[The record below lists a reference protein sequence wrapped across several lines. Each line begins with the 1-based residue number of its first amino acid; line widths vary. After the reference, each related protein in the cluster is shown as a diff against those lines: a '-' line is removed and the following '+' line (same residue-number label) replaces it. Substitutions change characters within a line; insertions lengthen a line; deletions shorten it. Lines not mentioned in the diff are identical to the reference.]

1 MKTNRST
8 FSILFY
14 PNTSKIKKSGA
25 CPIVGRITVDGKNT
39 TFSTGLEIMPDDWDN
54 PTGTAKGQSKES
66 VTINKQIEK
75 LRNEIS
81 SHYNNMVNNNGYVT
95 AEALKNALRGIGV
108 NRNTLMQE
116 FAELLDEKRKSIG
129 IRITE
134 STFPVYTNAY
144 RHMKEFLQKKY
155 NLSDLPFGKI
165 DTPFAESYFHY
176 LKIDLKMTPRTVKTN
191 MNPFR
196 QVIVR
201 ACNKGVLR
209 QNPFFDFVPE
219 RVIPKRPWLSND
231 EIQRMMQAKLK
242 LATWR
247 FTRDMFI
254 FSTFTGIAIID
265 LRNLKHSN
273 IQEMEDGSQWIIL
286 DRQKT
291 GTTSY
296 IPLLDIPKRILERY
310 RNTEFAGTGGKVFKF
325 QTHVNMN
332 WQLKRIAKAADI
344 DKRLTFHM
352 SRFTFATTV
361 CLTQGVPIE
370 SLSQMMGHLSIKTTQ
385 IYAEVTRTKINE
397 DMTNLAETIQGKYA
411 LSENDSKI
419 YKQGR
424 RNRRFP
430 EREINE
436 NNF

>member
-8 FSILFY
+8 FSIFFY
-14 PNTSKIKKSGA
+14 PNTSKVKKSGT
-25 CPIVGRITVDGKNT
+25 CPIVGRIAVDGKNT

-54 PTGTAKGQSKES
+54 QSGTAKGQSKES
-66 VTINKQIEK
+66 SAINKQIDK
-75 LRNEIS
+75 FRNDIS
-81 SHYNNMVNNNGYVT
+81 SHYNNMVNNSGYVT
-95 AEALKNALRGIGV
+95 AKALKNALRGIGI

-116 FAELLDEKRKSIG
+116 FAELLDEKRRSIG

-144 RHMKEFLQKKY
+144 RHMKEFLQEKY
-155 NLSDLPFGKI
+155 NLTDIPFGKI
-165 DTPFAESYFHY
+165 DTPFVETYFHY
-176 LKIDLKMTPRTVKTN
+176 LKIDLKMTAQSVKTN

-196 QVIVR
+196 QAVVR
-201 ACNKGVLR
+201 AYNKGVLR

-231 EIQRMMQAKLK
+231 EIQRIMQAKLK

-254 FSTFTGIAIID
+254 FSTFTGITIID

-273 IQEMEDGSQWIIL
+273 IHEMEDGSLWVIL

-310 RNTEFAGTGGKVFKF
+310 RNTKFAGTGGKVFKL
-325 QTHVNMN
+325 QHHVSMN

-352 SRFTFATTV
+352 SRFSFATTV

-397 DMTNLAETIQGKYA
+397 DMTNLAERIEGKYELA
-411 LSENDSKI
+411 E
-419 YKQGR
+419 
-424 RNRRFP
+424 
-430 EREINE
+430 
-436 NNF
+436 

>member
-8 FSILFY
+8 FSIFFY
-14 PNTSKIKKSGA
+14 PNTSKVKKSGT

-54 PTGTAKGQSKES
+54 QSGTAKGQSKES
-66 VTINKQIEK
+66 VSINKQIDK
-75 LRNEIS
+75 FRNEIS

-95 AEALKNALRGIGV
+95 AEALKNALRGIGI

-116 FAELLDEKRKSIG
+116 FAELLDEKQRSIG

-144 RHMKEFLQKKY
+144 RHMKEFLQEKY
-155 NLSDLPFGKI
+155 NLTDIPFGKI
-165 DTPFAESYFHY
+165 DTPFVEAYFHY
-176 LKIDLKMTPRTVKTN
+176 LKIDLKMTARSVKTN

-196 QVIVR
+196 QAVVR

-231 EIQRMMQAKLK
+231 EIQRIMQAKLK
-242 LATWR
+242 IATWR

-296 IPLLDIPKRILERY
+296 IPLLDIPKQILERY
-310 RNTEFAGTGGKVFKF
+310 RDTEFAGTDGKVFTL

-352 SRFTFATTV
+352 SRFSFATTV

-397 DMTNLAETIQGKYA
+397 DMTNLAKAIEGKYD
-411 LSENDSKI
+411 LSNTPTK
-419 YKQGR
+419 K
-424 RNRRFP
+424 
-430 EREINE
+430 
-436 NNF
+436 

>member
-8 FSILFY
+8 FSIFFY
-14 PNTSKIKKSGA
+14 PNTSKTKKSGV

-39 TFSTGLEIMPDDWDN
+39 TFSTGLEIMPDGWDGE
-54 PTGTAKGQSKES
+54 TGTAKGKSQES
-66 VTINKQIEK
+66 ISVNKQIERF
-75 LRNEIS
+75 RNEIS
-81 SHYNNMVNNNGYVT
+81 THYKDMVTNNGYVT

-108 NRNTLMQE
+108 HRNTLMQE
-116 FAELLDEKRKSIG
+116 FAELLEEKRKSIG
-129 IRITE
+129 VRITE

-144 RHMKEFLQKKY
+144 RHMKEFLQEKY
-155 NLSDLPFGKI
+155 NLIDIPFGKI
-165 DTPFAESYFHY
+165 DTPFVEAYFHY
-176 LKIDLKMTPRTVKTN
+176 LKIDLKMTARTVKTN

-196 QVIVR
+196 QSVVR

-231 EIQRMMQAKLK
+231 EILRIMHAKLK

-265 LRNLKHSN
+265 LRNLQHSN

-296 IPLLDIPKRILERY
+296 IPLLDIPKKILERY
-310 RNTEFAGTGGKVFKF
+310 RDSEFSGIDGKVFKL
-325 QTHVNMN
+325 QHHVCMN

-344 DKRLTFHM
+344 DRRLTFHM
-352 SRFTFATTV
+352 SRFSFATTV

-397 DMTNLAETIQGKYA
+397 DMTNLADKIQGKYEF
-411 LSENDSKI
+411 SDVVPTKKRVQKTI
-419 YKQGR
+419 FKTV
-424 RNRRFP
+424 
-430 EREINE
+430 
-436 NNF
+436 

>member
-14 PNTSKIKKSGA
+14 PNTSKTKKSGA

-39 TFSTGLEIMPDDWDN
+39 TFSSGLEIMPYDWDN
-54 PTGTAKGQSKES
+54 QAGTAKGQSKES
-66 VTINKQIEK
+66 VSINKQIEK

-116 FAELLDEKRKSIG
+116 FAELLDEKRRSIG

-144 RHMKEFLQKKY
+144 RHMKEFLQERY
-155 NLSDLPFGKI
+155 NLTDIPFGKI
-165 DTPFAESYFHY
+165 DTPFVEAYFHY
-176 LKIDLKMTPRTVKTN
+176 LKIDLKMTARTVKTN

-196 QVIVR
+196 QTVVR

-209 QNPFFDFVPE
+209 QNPFFDFIPE
-219 RVIPKRPWLSND
+219 RIIPKRPWLSND
-231 EIQRMMQAKLK
+231 EIQRIMQAKLK

-273 IQEMEDGSQWIIL
+273 IQEMKDGSLWIIL
-286 DRQKT
+286 NRQKT
-291 GTTSY
+291 GTASY
-296 IPLLDIPKRILERY
+296 IPLLDIPQQILERY
-310 RNTEFAGTGGKVFKF
+310 KDSDFAGTDGKVFKL
-325 QTHVNMN
+325 QHHVCMN

-352 SRFTFATTV
+352 SRFSFATTV

-397 DMTNLAETIQGKYA
+397 DMTNLAERIEGKYELA
-411 LSENDSKI
+411 ED
-419 YKQGR
+419 GT
-424 RNRRFP
+424 P
-430 EREINE
+430 
-436 NNF
+436 

>member
-8 FSILFY
+8 FSIFFY
-14 PNTSKIKKSGA
+14 PNTSKVKKSGT
-25 CPIVGRITVDGKNT
+25 CPIVGRIAVDGKNT
-39 TFSTGLEIMPDDWDN
+39 TFSTGLEIMPNDWDN
-54 PTGTAKGQSKES
+54 QSGTAKGQSKES
-66 VTINKQIEK
+66 SAINKQIDK
-75 LRNEIS
+75 FRNDIS
-81 SHYNNMVNNNGYVT
+81 SHYNNMVNNSGYVT
-95 AEALKNALRGIGV
+95 AKALKNALRGIGI

-116 FAELLDEKRKSIG
+116 FAELLDEKRRSIG

-144 RHMKEFLQKKY
+144 RHMKEFLQEKY
-155 NLSDLPFGKI
+155 NLTDIPFGKI
-165 DTPFAESYFHY
+165 DTPFVEAYFHY
-176 LKIDLKMTPRTVKTN
+176 LKIDLKMTARSVKTN

-196 QVIVR
+196 QAVVR
-201 ACNKGVLR
+201 AYNKGVLR

-231 EIQRMMQAKLK
+231 EIQRIMQAKLK

-273 IQEMEDGSQWIIL
+273 IQEMEDSSLWIIL

-296 IPLLDIPKRILERY
+296 IPLLDIPKQILERY
-310 RNTEFAGTGGKVFKF
+310 RDTEFAGTGGKVFTL

-352 SRFTFATTV
+352 SRFSFATTV
-361 CLTQGVPIE
+361 CLTQGVLIE

-397 DMTNLAETIQGKYA
+397 DMTNLAERIEGRY
-411 LSENDSKI
+411 EFSKLN
-419 YKQGR
+419 Y
-424 RNRRFP
+424 
-430 EREINE
+430 
-436 NNF
+436 

>member
-8 FSILFY
+8 FSIFFY
-14 PNTSKIKKSGA
+14 PNTSKVKKSGT
-25 CPIVGRITVDGKNT
+25 CPIVGRIAVDGKNT

-54 PTGTAKGQSKES
+54 QSGTAKGQSKES
-66 VTINKQIEK
+66 SAINKQIDK
-75 LRNEIS
+75 FRNDIS
-81 SHYNNMVNNNGYVT
+81 SHYNNMVNNSGYVT
-95 AEALKNALRGIGV
+95 AKALKNALRGIGI

-116 FAELLDEKRKSIG
+116 FAELLDEKRRSIG

-144 RHMKEFLQKKY
+144 RHMKEFLQEKY
-155 NLSDLPFGKI
+155 NLTDIPFGKI
-165 DTPFAESYFHY
+165 DTPFVETYFHY
-176 LKIDLKMTPRTVKTN
+176 LKIDLKMTAQSVKTN

-196 QVIVR
+196 QAVVR
-201 ACNKGVLR
+201 AYNKGVLR

-231 EIQRMMQAKLK
+231 EIQRIMQAKLK

-273 IQEMEDGSQWIIL
+273 IQEMEDSSLWIIL

-296 IPLLDIPKRILERY
+296 IPLLDIPKQILERY
-310 RNTEFAGTGGKVFKF
+310 RDTEFAGTGGKIFTL

-352 SRFTFATTV
+352 SRFSFATTV
-361 CLTQGVPIE
+361 CLTQGVLIE

-397 DMTNLAETIQGKYA
+397 DMTNLAERIEGRY
-411 LSENDSKI
+411 EFSKLN
-419 YKQGR
+419 Y
-424 RNRRFP
+424 
-430 EREINE
+430 
-436 NNF
+436 

>member
-8 FSILFY
+8 FTIFFY
-14 PNTSKIKKSGA
+14 PNTSKVKKSCT

-39 TFSTGLEIMPDDWDN
+39 AFSTGLEIMPDDWDN
-54 PTGTAKGQSKES
+54 QSGRVKGQSKES
-66 VTINKQIEK
+66 SSINKQIDK
-75 LRNEIS
+75 FRNEIS
-81 SHYNNMVNNNGYVT
+81 SHYNNMVNNSGYVT
-95 AEALKNALRGIGV
+95 AEALKNALRGIGI

-116 FAELLDEKRKSIG
+116 FAELLDEKRRSIG

-134 STFPVYTNAY
+134 STFSVYTNAY
-144 RHMKEFLQKKY
+144 RHMKEFLQEKY
-155 NLSDLPFGKI
+155 NLTDIPFGKI
-165 DTPFAESYFHY
+165 DTPFVEAYFHY
-176 LKIDLKMTPRTVKTN
+176 LKIDLKMTARSVKTN

-196 QVIVR
+196 QAVVR

-231 EIQRMMQAKLK
+231 EIQRIMQAKLK

-273 IQEMEDGSQWIIL
+273 IQEMEDGSLWIIL

-296 IPLLDIPKRILERY
+296 IPLLDIPKQILERY
-310 RNTEFAGTGGKVFKF
+310 RDTEFAGTDGKVFTL

-352 SRFTFATTV
+352 SRFSFATTV

-397 DMTNLAETIQGKYA
+397 DTTNLSDKIQGKYEFSDVVPTKKRVKKTIFKA
-411 LSENDSKI
+411 V
-419 YKQGR
+419 
-424 RNRRFP
+424 
-430 EREINE
+430 
-436 NNF
+436 

>member
-8 FSILFY
+8 FSIFFY
-14 PNTSKIKKSGA
+14 PNTSKVKKSGT
-25 CPIVGRITVDGKNT
+25 CPIVGRIAVDGKNT

-54 PTGTAKGQSKES
+54 QSGTAKGQSKES
-66 VTINKQIEK
+66 SAINKQIDK
-75 LRNEIS
+75 FRNDIS
-81 SHYNNMVNNNGYVT
+81 SHYNNMVNNSGYVT
-95 AEALKNALRGIGV
+95 AKALKNALRGIGI

-116 FAELLDEKRKSIG
+116 FAELLDEKRRSIG

-144 RHMKEFLQKKY
+144 RHMKEFLQEKY
-155 NLSDLPFGKI
+155 NLTDIPFGKI
-165 DTPFAESYFHY
+165 DTPFVETYFHY
-176 LKIDLKMTPRTVKTN
+176 LKIDLKMTAQSVKTN

-196 QVIVR
+196 QAVVR
-201 ACNKGVLR
+201 AYNKGVLR

-231 EIQRMMQAKLK
+231 EIQRIMQAKLK

-273 IQEMEDGSQWIIL
+273 IQEMEDSSLWIIL

-296 IPLLDIPKRILERY
+296 IPLLDIPKQILERY
-310 RNTEFAGTGGKVFKF
+310 RDTEFAGTGGKVFTL

-352 SRFTFATTV
+352 SRFSFATTV
-361 CLTQGVPIE
+361 CLTQGVLIE

-397 DMTNLAETIQGKYA
+397 DMTNLAETIQGKYEF
-411 LSENDSKI
+411 SEVVPTK
-419 YKQGR
+419 KRVQKTV
-424 RNRRFP
+424 FKAV
-430 EREINE
+430 
-436 NNF
+436 

>member
-8 FSILFY
+8 FSIFFY
-14 PNTSKIKKSGA
+14 PNTSKVKKSGT
-25 CPIVGRITVDGKNT
+25 CPIVGRIAVDGKNT

-54 PTGTAKGQSKES
+54 QSGTAKGQSKES
-66 VTINKQIEK
+66 SAINKQIDK
-75 LRNEIS
+75 FRNDIS
-81 SHYNNMVNNNGYVT
+81 SHYNNMVNNSGYVT
-95 AEALKNALRGIGV
+95 AKALKNALRGIGI

-116 FAELLDEKRKSIG
+116 FAELLDEKRRSIG

-144 RHMKEFLQKKY
+144 RHMKEFLQEKY
-155 NLSDLPFGKI
+155 NLTDIPFGKI
-165 DTPFAESYFHY
+165 DTPFVETYFHY
-176 LKIDLKMTPRTVKTN
+176 LKIDLKMTAQSVKTN

-196 QVIVR
+196 QAVVR
-201 ACNKGVLR
+201 AYNKGVLR

-231 EIQRMMQAKLK
+231 EIQRIMQAKLK

-273 IQEMEDGSQWIIL
+273 IQEMEDSSLWIIL

-296 IPLLDIPKRILERY
+296 IPLLDIPKQILERY
-310 RNTEFAGTGGKVFKF
+310 RDTEFAGTGGKVFTL

-344 DKRLTFHM
+344 DKRLTSHM
-352 SRFTFATTV
+352 SRFSFATTV
-361 CLTQGVPIE
+361 CLTQGVLIE

-397 DMTNLAETIQGKYA
+397 DMTNLAETIQGKYEF
-411 LSENDSKI
+411 SEVVPTK
-419 YKQGR
+419 KR
-424 RNRRFP
+424 VKKTVFKAV
-430 EREINE
+430 
-436 NNF
+436 

>member
-8 FSILFY
+8 FSIFFY
-14 PNTSKIKKSGA
+14 PNTSKTKKSGA
-25 CPIVGRITVDGKNT
+25 CAIVGRITVDGKNT
-39 TFSTGLEIMPDDWDN
+39 TFSTGLEIAPNDWDN
-54 PTGTAKGQSKES
+54 QSGLAKGKSKES
-66 VTINKQIEK
+66 ISVNKQIER

-81 SHYNNMVNNNGYVT
+81 TNYKDMANNNGYVT
-95 AEALKNALRGIGV
+95 AEALKNALRGIGIH
-108 NRNTLMQE
+108 RNTLMQE
-116 FAELLDEKRKSIG
+116 FAELLEEKRKSIG
-129 IRITE
+129 VRISAT
-134 STFPVYTNAY
+134 TFPVYINAY
-144 RHMKEFLQKKY
+144 RHLKEFLEERCS
-155 NLSDLPFGKI
+155 LSDIPFGKV
-165 DTPFAESYFHY
+165 DTPFVEAYFHY
-176 LKIDLKMTPRTVKTN
+176 LKIDLKMTARTVKTN

-196 QVIVR
+196 QAVVR

-231 EIQRMMQAKLK
+231 EIQRIMQAKLK

-265 LRNLKHSN
+265 LRNLKHTN
-273 IQEMEDGSQWIIL
+273 IREMEDGSQWIIL

-296 IPLLDIPKRILERY
+296 IPLLDIPKQILERY
-310 RNTEFAGTGGKVFKF
+310 SNSDFTGTDGKVFKL

-332 WQLKRIAKAADI
+332 WQLKRIAKAAEI

-352 SRFTFATTV
+352 SRFSFATTV

-397 DMTNLAETIQGKYA
+397 DMTNLSDKIQGKYEFSDVVPTKKRVKKTIFKA
-411 LSENDSKI
+411 V
-419 YKQGR
+419 
-424 RNRRFP
+424 
-430 EREINE
+430 
-436 NNF
+436 

>member
-1 MKTNRST
+1 
-8 FSILFY
+8 
-14 PNTSKIKKSGA
+14 
-25 CPIVGRITVDGKNT
+25 
-39 TFSTGLEIMPDDWDN
+39 MPDDWDN
-54 PTGTAKGQSKES
+54 QSGTAKGQSKES
-66 VTINKQIEK
+66 SAINKQIDK
-75 LRNEIS
+75 FRNDIS
-81 SHYNNMVNNNGYVT
+81 SHYNNMVNNSGYVT
-95 AEALKNALRGIGV
+95 AKALKNALRGIGI

-116 FAELLDEKRKSIG
+116 FAELLDEKRRSIG

-144 RHMKEFLQKKY
+144 RHMKEFLQEKY
-155 NLSDLPFGKI
+155 NLTDIPFGKI
-165 DTPFAESYFHY
+165 DTPFVETYFHY
-176 LKIDLKMTPRTVKTN
+176 LKIDLKMTAQSVKTN

-196 QVIVR
+196 QAVVR
-201 ACNKGVLR
+201 AYNKGVLR

-231 EIQRMMQAKLK
+231 EIQRIMQAKLK

-273 IQEMEDGSQWIIL
+273 IQEMEDSSLWIIL

-296 IPLLDIPKRILERY
+296 IPLLDIPKQILERY
-310 RNTEFAGTGGKVFKF
+310 RDTEFAGTGGKVFTL

-352 SRFTFATTV
+352 SRFSFATTV
-361 CLTQGVPIE
+361 CLTQGVLIE

-397 DMTNLAETIQGKYA
+397 DMTNLAETIQGKYEF
-411 LSENDSKI
+411 SEVVPTK
-419 YKQGR
+419 KR
-424 RNRRFP
+424 VKKTVFKAV
-430 EREINE
+430 
-436 NNF
+436 

>member
-8 FSILFY
+8 FSIFFY
-14 PNTSKIKKSGA
+14 PNTSKTKKSGT

-39 TFSTGLEIMPDDWDN
+39 TFSTGLEIMPDNWDN
-54 PTGTAKGQSKES
+54 QIGAAKGQSKELIS
-66 VTINKQIEK
+66 INKQIEK
-75 LRNEIS
+75 LHKEIS

-144 RHMKEFLQKKY
+144 RHMKEFLQERY

-165 DTPFAESYFHY
+165 DTPFVESYFHY

-196 QVIVR
+196 QVVVR

-254 FSTFTGIAIID
+254 FSTFTGISIID

-310 RNTEFAGTGGKVFKF
+310 RNTEFAGTDGKVFKL
-325 QTHVNMN
+325 QHHVSMN

-352 SRFTFATTV
+352 SRFSFATTV

-397 DMTNLAETIQGKYA
+397 DMTNLAERIEGKYELA
-411 LSENDSKI
+411 E
-419 YKQGR
+419 
-424 RNRRFP
+424 
-430 EREINE
+430 
-436 NNF
+436 

>member
-8 FSILFY
+8 FAILFY
-14 PNTSKIKKSGA
+14 PNTSKTKKSGA

-39 TFSTGLEIMPDDWDN
+39 TFSTGLEIMPDNWDN
-54 PTGTAKGQSKES
+54 QTGAAKGQSKELIS
-66 VTINKQIEK
+66 INKQIEK
-75 LRNEIS
+75 LHKEIS

-95 AEALKNALRGIGV
+95 AEALKNALRGIGI

-134 STFPVYTNAY
+134 STFPVYINAY
-144 RHMKEFLQKKY
+144 RHMKEFLQERH

-165 DTPFAESYFHY
+165 DTPFVESYFHY

-196 QVIVR
+196 QVVVR
-201 ACNKGVLR
+201 ACNKGVLH

-231 EIQRMMQAKLK
+231 EIQRMMEAKLK

-310 RNTEFAGTGGKVFKF
+310 RSTDFAGIGGKVFKF

>member
-8 FSILFY
+8 FSIFFY
-14 PNTSKIKKSGA
+14 PNTSKTKKSGV

-39 TFSTGLEIMPDDWDN
+39 TFSTGLEIMPNDWDN
-54 PTGTAKGQSKES
+54 QSGLAKGKSKES
-66 VTINKQIEK
+66 ISVNKQIER

-81 SHYNNMVNNNGYVT
+81 THYKDMANNNGYVT
-95 AEALKNALRGIGV
+95 AEALKNALRGIGIH
-108 NRNTLMQE
+108 RNTLMQE
-116 FAELLDEKRKSIG
+116 FAELLEEKRKSIG
-129 IRITE
+129 VRISVT
-134 STFPVYTNAY
+134 TFPVYINAY
-144 RHMKEFLQKKY
+144 RHLKEFLKERY
-155 NLSDLPFGKI
+155 SLSDIPFGKV
-165 DTPFAESYFHY
+165 DTPFVEAYFHY
-176 LKIDLKMTPRTVKTN
+176 LKIDLKMTARTVKTN

-196 QVIVR
+196 QAVVR

-219 RVIPKRPWLSND
+219 RVIPKRPWLSNE
-231 EIQRMMQAKLK
+231 EIQRIMQAKLK

-265 LRNLKHSN
+265 LRNLKHTN
-273 IQEMEDGSQWIIL
+273 IREMEDGSLWIIL

-296 IPLLDIPKRILERY
+296 IPLLDIPKQILERY
-310 RNTEFAGTGGKVFKF
+310 SNSDFTGTDGKVFKL

-332 WQLKRIAKAADI
+332 WQLKRIAKAAGI

-352 SRFTFATTV
+352 SRFSFATTV

-385 IYAEVTRTKINE
+385 IYAEVTKTKIDE
-397 DMTNLAETIQGKYA
+397 DMTNLAKTIEGKYD
-411 LSENDSKI
+411 LSDAPTKKRIRKVAFAN
-419 YKQGR
+419 G
-424 RNRRFP
+424 
-430 EREINE
+430 
-436 NNF
+436 

>member
-8 FSILFY
+8 FAILFY
-14 PNTSKIKKSGA
+14 PNTSKTKKSGA

-39 TFSTGLEIMPDDWDN
+39 TFSTGLEIMPDNWDN
-54 PTGTAKGQSKES
+54 QTGAAKGQSKELIS
-66 VTINKQIEK
+66 INKQIEK
-75 LRNEIS
+75 LHKEIS

-95 AEALKNALRGIGV
+95 AEALKNALRGIGI

-134 STFPVYTNAY
+134 STFPVYINAY
-144 RHMKEFLQKKY
+144 RHMKEFLQESH

-165 DTPFAESYFHY
+165 DTPFVESYFHY

-196 QVIVR
+196 QVVVR
-201 ACNKGVLR
+201 ACNKGVLH

-231 EIQRMMQAKLK
+231 EIQRMMEAKLK

-310 RNTEFAGTGGKVFKF
+310 RSTDFAGIGGKVFKF

-397 DMTNLAETIQGKYA
+397 DMTNLAERIEGKYE

>member
-8 FSILFY
+8 FSIFFY
-14 PNTSKIKKSGA
+14 PNTSKVKKSGT
-25 CPIVGRITVDGKNT
+25 CPIVGRIAVDGKNT

-54 PTGTAKGQSKES
+54 QSGTAKGQSKES
-66 VTINKQIEK
+66 SAINKQIDK
-75 LRNEIS
+75 FRNDIS
-81 SHYNNMVNNNGYVT
+81 SHYNNMVNNSGYVT
-95 AEALKNALRGIGV
+95 AKALKNALRGIGI

-116 FAELLDEKRKSIG
+116 FAELLDEKRRSIG

-144 RHMKEFLQKKY
+144 RHMKEFLQEKY
-155 NLSDLPFGKI
+155 NLTDIPFGKI
-165 DTPFAESYFHY
+165 DTPFVETYFHY
-176 LKIDLKMTPRTVKTN
+176 LKIDLKMTAQSVKTN

-196 QVIVR
+196 QAVVR
-201 ACNKGVLR
+201 AYNKGVLR

-231 EIQRMMQAKLK
+231 EIQRIMQAKLK

-296 IPLLDIPKRILERY
+296 IPLLDIPKQILERY
-310 RNTEFAGTGGKVFKF
+310 RDTEFAGTGGKVFTL

-352 SRFTFATTV
+352 SRFSFATTV
-361 CLTQGVPIE
+361 CLTQGVLIE

-397 DMTNLAETIQGKYA
+397 DMTNLAETIQGKYEF
-411 LSENDSKI
+411 SEVVPTK
-419 YKQGR
+419 KR
-424 RNRRFP
+424 VKKTVFKAV
-430 EREINE
+430 
-436 NNF
+436 

>member
-8 FSILFY
+8 FAILFY
-14 PNTSKIKKSGA
+14 PNTSKTKKSGA

-39 TFSTGLEIMPDDWDN
+39 TFSTGLEIMPDNWDSQ
-54 PTGTAKGQSKES
+54 TGTVKGQSKEAIS
-66 VTINKQIEK
+66 INKEIEK
-75 LRNEIS
+75 LHNEIS

-95 AEALKNALRGIGV
+95 AKAIKNALRGIGI

-134 STFPVYTNAY
+134 STFPVYINAY
-144 RHMKEFLQKKY
+144 RHMKEFLQERY
-155 NLSDLPFGKI
+155 NLSNLPFGKI
-165 DTPFAESYFHY
+165 DTPFVEAYFHY
-176 LKIDLKMTPRTVKTN
+176 LKIDLKMTARTVKTN

-196 QVIVR
+196 QAVVR

-231 EIQRMMQAKLK
+231 EIQRIMQAKLK

-254 FSTFTGIAIID
+254 FSTFTGITIID

-286 DRQKT
+286 DRPKT

-296 IPLLDIPKRILERY
+296 IPLLDIPKQILEKY
-310 RNTEFAGTGGKVFKF
+310 RDTEFAGTDGKVFTL

-352 SRFTFATTV
+352 SRFSFATTV

-397 DMTNLAETIQGKYA
+397 DMTNLVERIEGKYK
-411 LSENDSKI
+411 LPETNGKI
-419 YKQGR
+419 FKLGR
-424 RNRRFP
+424 RNRKFP
-430 EREINE
+430 EKEVDIE
-436 NNF
+436 

>member
-8 FSILFY
+8 FSIFFY
-14 PNTSKIKKSGA
+14 PNTSKVKKSGT
-25 CPIVGRITVDGKNT
+25 CPIVGRIAVDGKNT

-54 PTGTAKGQSKES
+54 QSGTAKGQSKES
-66 VTINKQIEK
+66 SAINKQIDK
-75 LRNEIS
+75 FRNDIS
-81 SHYNNMVNNNGYVT
+81 SHYNNMVNNSGYVT
-95 AEALKNALRGIGV
+95 AKALKNALRGIGI

-116 FAELLDEKRKSIG
+116 FAELLDEKRRSIG

-144 RHMKEFLQKKY
+144 RHMKEFLQEKY
-155 NLSDLPFGKI
+155 NLTDIPFGKI
-165 DTPFAESYFHY
+165 DTPFVEAYFHY
-176 LKIDLKMTPRTVKTN
+176 LKIDLKMTAQSVKTN

-196 QVIVR
+196 QAVVR
-201 ACNKGVLR
+201 AYNKGVLR

-231 EIQRMMQAKLK
+231 EIQRIMQAKLK

-273 IQEMEDGSQWIIL
+273 IQEMEDSSLWIIL

-296 IPLLDIPKRILERY
+296 IPLLDIPKQILERY
-310 RNTEFAGTGGKVFKF
+310 RDTEFAGTGGKVFTL

-352 SRFTFATTV
+352 SRFSFATTV
-361 CLTQGVPIE
+361 CLTQGVLIE

-397 DMTNLAETIQGKYA
+397 DMTNLAETIQGKYEF
-411 LSENDSKI
+411 SEVVPTK
-419 YKQGR
+419 KR
-424 RNRRFP
+424 VKKTVFKAV
-430 EREINE
+430 
-436 NNF
+436 

>member
-8 FSILFY
+8 FAILFY
-14 PNTSKIKKSGA
+14 PNTSKAKKSGA
-25 CPIVGRITVDGKNT
+25 CPIIGRITVDGKNT
-39 TFSTGLEIMPDDWDN
+39 TFSTGLEIIPDDWDSQ
-54 PTGTAKGQSKES
+54 TGTVKGQSKEAIS
-66 VTINKQIEK
+66 INKQIEK
-75 LRNEIS
+75 LHNEIS

-95 AEALKNALRGIGV
+95 AEALKNALRGIGI

-116 FAELLDEKRKSIG
+116 FAELLDEKQRSIG
-129 IRITE
+129 TRITE
-134 STFPVYTNAY
+134 STFPVYINAY
-144 RHMKEFLQKKY
+144 RHMKEFLQERY

-165 DTPFAESYFHY
+165 DTPFVESYFHY

-196 QVIVR
+196 QVVVR

-219 RVIPKRPWLSND
+219 RVIPKRPWLSHD

-254 FSTFTGIAIID
+254 FSTFTGITIID
-265 LRNLKHSN
+265 LRNLKYSN
-273 IQEMEDGSQWIIL
+273 IQKMEDSSLWIIL
-286 DRQKT
+286 NRQKT

-296 IPLLDIPKRILERY
+296 IPLLDIPKQIIERY
-310 RNTEFAGTGGKVFKF
+310 KDSEFSGTDGKVFKL
-325 QTHVNMN
+325 QHHVSMN
-332 WQLKRIAKAADI
+332 WQLKHIAKAANI

-352 SRFTFATTV
+352 SRFSFATTV

-397 DMTNLAETIQGKYA
+397 DMTNLAERIEGKYELA
-411 LSENDSKI
+411 E
-419 YKQGR
+419 
-424 RNRRFP
+424 
-430 EREINE
+430 
-436 NNF
+436 

>member
-8 FSILFY
+8 FSIFFY
-14 PNTSKIKKSGA
+14 PNTSKTKKSGA
-25 CPIVGRITVDGKNT
+25 CAIVGRITVDGKNT
-39 TFSTGLEIMPDDWDN
+39 TFSTGLEIAPNDWDN
-54 PTGTAKGQSKES
+54 QSGLAKGKSKES
-66 VTINKQIEK
+66 ISVNKQIER

-81 SHYNNMVNNNGYVT
+81 TNYKDMANNNGYVT
-95 AEALKNALRGIGV
+95 AEALKNALHGIGIH
-108 NRNTLMQE
+108 RNTLMQE
-116 FAELLDEKRKSIG
+116 FAELLEEKRKSIG
-129 IRITE
+129 VRISAT
-134 STFPVYTNAY
+134 TFPVYINAY
-144 RHMKEFLQKKY
+144 RHLKEFLEERCS
-155 NLSDLPFGKI
+155 LSDIPFGKV
-165 DTPFAESYFHY
+165 DTPFVEAYFHY
-176 LKIDLKMTPRTVKTN
+176 LKIDLKMTARTVKTN

-196 QVIVR
+196 QAVVR

-231 EIQRMMQAKLK
+231 EIQRIMQAKLK

-265 LRNLKHSN
+265 LRNLKHTN
-273 IQEMEDGSQWIIL
+273 IREMEDGSQWIIL

-296 IPLLDIPKRILERY
+296 IPLLDIPKQILERY
-310 RNTEFAGTGGKVFKF
+310 SNSDFTGTDGKVFKL

-332 WQLKRIAKAADI
+332 WQLKRIAKAAEI

-352 SRFTFATTV
+352 SRFSFATTV
-361 CLTQGVPIE
+361 CLTQGVPIK

-397 DMTNLAETIQGKYA
+397 DMTNLSDKIQGKYEFSDVVPTKKRVKKTIFKA
-411 LSENDSKI
+411 V
-419 YKQGR
+419 
-424 RNRRFP
+424 
-430 EREINE
+430 
-436 NNF
+436 